1 MIQDFRRPVERTHIV
16 AGYLENRSIE
26 SDRRL
31 LVIDDE
37 DESPGLRQL
46 ERVVGGLDETVER

>member
-16 AGYLENRSIE
+16 AGCLENRSIE

-46 ERVVGGLDETVER
+46 

>member
-1 MIQDFRRPVERTHIV
+1 MIQDFRRPVERRHIV
-16 AGYLENRSIE
+16 AGCLENRSTE

-46 ERVVGGLDETVER
+46 ERVVGGLEEIVER